1 MITKTIK
8 ADVTAPNNY
17 PFDYIERDLVVQIFT
32 QIEPYITFK
41 EIHLGNGEKTYIA
54 ELKIVTNDKGVN

>member
-1 MITKTIK
+1 MTKIIK

>member
-1 MITKTIK
+1 MTTKTIK

-41 EIHLGNGEKTYIA
+41 EINLANNEKIHIA
-54 ELKIVTNDKGVN
+54 ELKIVINEREVN

>member
-1 MITKTIK
+1 MMTKTIK

-54 ELKIVTNDKGVN
+54 ELKIVTNEKGVN

>member
-1 MITKTIK
+1 MMIKTIK

-17 PFDYIERDLVVQIFT
+17 PFDYIERDLVVQVFT
-32 QIEPYITFK
+32 QVEPYITFK

-54 ELKIVTNDKGVN
+54 ELKIVTNEREVN